1 MVLRNDEENI
11 NNMAKCVGGKVSI
24 CIATVFDICFS
35 NYKAIWVI
43 VRDKRY
49 KLKLVNAWAVLG
61 YLFQFFFKDM
71 HGSCHIRNVSLA
83 WGISCIN

>member
-1 MVLRNDEENI
+1 MVLRNDEE
-11 NNMAKCVGGKVSI
+11 NMAKCVGGKVSI
-24 CIATVFDICFS
+24 CIAPVFDICFS

-61 YLFQFFFKDM
+61 YLFQSFFKDM

>member
-24 CIATVFDICFS
+24 CIAPVFDICFS

-61 YLFQFFFKDM
+61 YLFQFFFKDK